1 MLVQIYTIISL
12 LVFIF
17 LVGSGSSIDGAML
30 KSFAVF
36 AILIILTRISVLL
49 IDIIREAPENRHDAN
64 TKPSAQA
71 Q

>member
-1 MLVQIYTIISL
+1 MV
-12 LVFIF
+12 
-17 LVGSGSSIDGAML
+17 

-49 IDIIREAPENRHDAN
+49 VDIIREAPENRHDAN
-64 TKPSAQA
+64 TKTSAHA